1 MKTFLIAYSAY
12 TKTKFL
18 QKKLRNQHQDDKTY
32 NFLFP
37 YRDWGVYVSRIQE
50 IENLTLGHL

>member
-1 MKTFLIAYSAY
+1 MKIYFFDQAPKKTFLIAYSAY

-37 YRDWGVYVSRIQE
+37 YRDWGV
-50 IENLTLGHL
+50 